1 MATLNPVLFNYQ
13 NKNKNI
19 EKKMAF
25 MINTQNSKW
34 RAMLWKKNNNNDIV
48 VVVT

>member
-19 EKKMAF
+19 EKKDGFYDQHTEFKVESYA
-25 MINTQNSKW
+25 
-34 RAMLWKKNNNNDIV
+34 LEKKTI
-48 VVVT
+48 TTT